1 MMRIKTLLLTLV
13 CLPAVLFSQE
23 KKWTLNECVT
33 HALENN
39 ISIKQSELDVKSA
52 QYDKRDAIG
61 NFIPSLNGSG
71 SYSVN
76 TGANINP
83 VTNQFENEV
92 FTSFTTGF
100 NSSLTLFDG
109 LRNIRQLQRAKL
121 AQLATQY
128 QLDKMK
134 DDISLAVANA
144 YLNVLL
150 NKANLSSLQSQN
162 EVSKEQ
168 LKRTED
174 LVEGGVLPKGDLLE
188 IKANMANEKQQI
200 AISRNNVKIA
210 LINLAQ
216 LMLVKDYENFQIV
229 DEGYELVSNEVAN
242 QPVASIIASAE
253 ENRPELKIAEQN
265 LAIAQ
270 KDVQISRGAY
280 YPTLTAFFGYNTR
293 YSDNDFFE
301 RSFTTQLYQNDGI
314 GYGVQLNVPILNGL
328 ATRNNVARSKINLER
343 RKYQLEQAKLD
354 LESNVYQAHVDAQGA
369 LEAYEAAQEVVK
381 SQELAFDYAQQR
393 YDVGLTNGFDF
404 TQAKQR
410 LDNAIIELNRAKYDY
425 IFKLKVLELY
435 FGIDPQNL
443 KL

>member
-1 MMRIKTLLLTLV
+1 MRIKTLLLSIF

-39 ISIKQSELDVKSA
+39 ISIKQSELDLESA

-61 NFIPSLNGSG
+61 NFIPSLNGSA
-71 SYSVN
+71 SYSTN

-92 FTSFTTGF
+92 FSSFTTGF

-162 EVSKEQ
+162 QVSNEQ

-200 AISRNNVKIA
+200 AIARNNVKIA

-216 LMLVKDYENFQIV
+216 LLLVKDYENFQIV

-410 LDNAIIELNRAKYDY
+410 LDNAFIELNRAKYDY

>member
-1 MMRIKTLLLTLV
+1 MMRIKTLLLALV
-13 CLPAVLFSQE
+13 CLPALLFSQE

-39 ISIKQSELDVKSA
+39 ISIKQSELDLKSA

-61 NFIPSLNGSG
+61 NFIPSLNGSA
-71 SYSVN
+71 SYSAN

-100 NSSLTLFDG
+100 NSSITLFDG

-200 AISRNNVKIA
+200 AIARNTVKIA

-216 LMLVKDYENFQIV
+216 LLLVKDYENFQIV

-242 QPVASIIASAE
+242 QPVESIIASAE

-314 GYGVQLNVPILNGL
+314 GYGVRLNVPILNGL

-343 RKYQLEQAKLD
+343 RKYLLEQAKLD

>member
-1 MMRIKTLLLTLV
+1 MMRIKTLLLGLV

-23 KKWTLNECVT
+23 KKWTLNECVK

-39 ISIKQSELDVKSA
+39 ISIKQSELDLESA

-61 NFIPSLNGSG
+61 KFIPSLNGSA
-71 SYSVN
+71 SYSAN

-200 AISRNNVKIA
+200 AIARNTVKIA

-216 LMLVKDYENFQIV
+216 LLLVKDYENFQIV

-280 YPTLTAFFGYNTR
+280 YPSLSAFFGYDTR
-293 YSDNDFFE
+293 SDNDFSE

>member
-1 MMRIKTLLLTLV
+1 MMRIKTLLLALV
-13 CLPAVLFSQE
+13 CLPALLFSQE

-39 ISIKQSELDVKSA
+39 ISIKQSELDLKSA

-61 NFIPSLNGSG
+61 NFIPSLNGSA
-71 SYSVN
+71 SYSAN

-100 NSSLTLFDG
+100 NSSITLFDG

-200 AISRNNVKIA
+200 AIARNTVKIA

-216 LMLVKDYENFQIV
+216 LLLVKDYENFQIV

-242 QPVASIIASAE
+242 QPVESIIASAE

-270 KDVQISRGAY
+270 KDVQISRGVY

-314 GYGVQLNVPILNGL
+314 GYGVRLNVPILNGL

-343 RKYQLEQAKLD
+343 RKYLLEQAKLD

>member
-1 MMRIKTLLLTLV
+1 MMRIKTLLLGLV

-23 KKWTLNECVT
+23 KKWTLNECVK

-39 ISIKQSELDVKSA
+39 ISIKQSELDLESA

-61 NFIPSLNGSG
+61 KFIPSLNGSA
-71 SYSVN
+71 SYSAN

-200 AISRNNVKIA
+200 AIARNTVKIA

-216 LMLVKDYENFQIV
+216 LLLVKDYENFQIV

>member
-1 MMRIKTLLLTLV
+1 MMRIKTLLLGLV

-23 KKWTLNECVT
+23 KKWTLNECVK

-39 ISIKQSELDVKSA
+39 ISIKQSELDLESA

-61 NFIPSLNGSG
+61 KFIPSLNGSA
-71 SYSVN
+71 SYSAN

-200 AISRNNVKIA
+200 AIARNTVKIA

-216 LMLVKDYENFQIV
+216 LLLVKDYENFQIV

-280 YPTLTAFFGYNTR
+280 YPSLSAFFGYDTR
-293 YSDNDFFE
+293 SDNDFSD
-301 RSFTTQLYQNDGI
+301 RSCTTQLYQNDGI

>member
-1 MMRIKTLLLTLV
+1 MMRIKTLLLGLV

-23 KKWTLNECVT
+23 KKWTLNECVK

-39 ISIKQSELDVKSA
+39 ISIKQSELDLESA

-61 NFIPSLNGSG
+61 KFIPSLNGSA

-200 AISRNNVKIA
+200 AIARNTVKIA

-216 LMLVKDYENFQIV
+216 LLLVKDYENFQIV

-328 ATRNNVARSKINLER
+328 ATRNNVARSKIKLER

>member
-1 MMRIKTLLLTLV
+1 MMRIKTLLLSIF

-39 ISIKQSELDVKSA
+39 ISIKQSELDLESA

-61 NFIPSLNGSG
+61 NFIPSLNGSA
-71 SYSVN
+71 SYSTN

-92 FTSFTTGF
+92 FSSFTTGF

-162 EVSKEQ
+162 QVSNEQ

-200 AISRNNVKIA
+200 AIARNNVKIA

-216 LMLVKDYENFQIV
+216 LLLVKDYENFQIV

-410 LDNAIIELNRAKYDY
+410 LDNAFIELNRAKYDY

>member
-1 MMRIKTLLLTLV
+1 MMRIKTLLLGLV

-23 KKWTLNECVT
+23 KKWTLNECVK

-39 ISIKQSELDVKSA
+39 ISIKQSELDLESA

-61 NFIPSLNGSG
+61 KFIPSLNGSA
-71 SYSVN
+71 SYSAN

-200 AISRNNVKIA
+200 AIARNTVKIA

-216 LMLVKDYENFQIV
+216 LLLVKDYENFQIV

-328 ATRNNVARSKINLER
+328 ATRNNVARSKIKLER

>member
-1 MMRIKTLLLTLV
+1 MMRIKTLLLGLV

-23 KKWTLNECVT
+23 KKWTLNECVK

-39 ISIKQSELDVKSA
+39 ISIKQSELDLESA

-61 NFIPSLNGSG
+61 KFIPSLNGSA
-71 SYSVN
+71 SYSAN

-83 VTNQFENEV
+83 VTNQFESTV
-92 FTSFTTGF
+92 FTSFTGRF

-200 AISRNNVKIA
+200 AIARNTVKIA

-216 LMLVKDYENFQIV
+216 LLLVKDYENFQIV

-280 YPTLTAFFGYNTR
+280 YPSLSAFFGYDTR
-293 YSDNDFFE
+293 SDNDFSE

>member
-1 MMRIKTLLLTLV
+1 MMRIKTLLLGLV

-23 KKWTLNECVT
+23 KKWTLNECVK

-39 ISIKQSELDVKSA
+39 ISIKQSELDLESA

-61 NFIPSLNGSG
+61 KFIPSLNGSA

-200 AISRNNVKIA
+200 AIARNTVKIA

-216 LMLVKDYENFQIV
+216 LLLVKDYENFQIV

>member
-1 MMRIKTLLLTLV
+1 MMRIKTLLLGLV

-39 ISIKQSELDVKSA
+39 ISIKQSELDLESA

-61 NFIPSLNGSG
+61 KFIPSLNGSA
-71 SYSVN
+71 SYSAN

-200 AISRNNVKIA
+200 AIARNTVKIA

-216 LMLVKDYENFQIV
+216 LLLVKDYENFQIV

-328 ATRNNVARSKINLER
+328 ATRNNVARSKIKLER